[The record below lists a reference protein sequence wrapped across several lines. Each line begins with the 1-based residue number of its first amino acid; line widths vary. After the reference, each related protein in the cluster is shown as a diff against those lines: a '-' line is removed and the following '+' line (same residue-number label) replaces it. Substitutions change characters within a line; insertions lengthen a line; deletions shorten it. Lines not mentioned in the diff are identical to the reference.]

1 MVGRYRTF
9 LGKRWWPLCMYLS
22 GERSPDAMQ
31 PDRYCLLCDTQ
42 LAYRHTRVSSQRPAR
57 GGWWWVRLL
66 CHPEGVGT
74 VRVTNPSL
82 HHTCSLPASQNTNVR
97 ITNLCSAG
105 FAESV
110 VTPRDMYVYSA
121 QRLPCRHVT
130 LAVTRTCTL
139 LFCLQPLRPAARPSR
154 GQDPA
159 VPISVACCRT
169 RNARQVCVYITR
181 QYILLKHGHSVG
193 CVR

>member
-1 MVGRYRTF
+1 MLVAVVHVSIGRTKPRRDAT
-9 LGKRWWPLCMYLS
+9 
-22 GERSPDAMQ
+22 RSILLAV
-31 PDRYCLLCDTQ
+31 RHAACLP
-42 LAYRHTRVSSQRPAR
+42 AHPSVSQRPAR
-57 GGWWWVRLL
+57 GGRWWVRLL
-66 CHPEGVGT
+66 CPPEGVGT

-169 RNARQVCVYITR
+169 RNARQVCVCTLRGSTY
-181 QYILLKHGHSVG
+181 
-193 CVR
+193 C